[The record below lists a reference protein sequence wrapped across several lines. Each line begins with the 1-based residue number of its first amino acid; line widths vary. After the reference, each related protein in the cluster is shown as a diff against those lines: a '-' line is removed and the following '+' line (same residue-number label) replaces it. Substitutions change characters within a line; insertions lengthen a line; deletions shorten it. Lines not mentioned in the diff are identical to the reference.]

1 MPPDNPRRSAID
13 AVVRVTRDG
22 LALEPDAGFFG
33 QLPAR
38 ERGLA
43 REIATGTLRFLS
55 TIDALLLSCMPRPLA
70 RGRHFLW
77 AVMRTAM
84 YQARWMRIPVHAAV
98 HEAVELVK
106 NSPDRPK
113 AGFVNAVLRQAV
125 LVDPTGLWSGLQD
138 PAARLSLELS
148 YPEWLTRRW
157 LARIGEERTRARME
171 AGNREADLT
180 LRVNTLVA
188 DRDFFIDFTNGRPFG
203 RDGVVVDT
211 PGPIEEIPGYREGW
225 FAVQDGAAQWAGRLL
240 GPAAGEEILDLCAAP
255 GGKTTHLAA
264 LAGGKARIYAV
275 DRSEVRLRRLREN
288 LARLRVDGVEVVVG
302 DAVADD
308 YLPDMT
314 FDRVLVDAP
323 CTGTGVIRRHPEIKW
338 RRGVEDPCRMA
349 ETQRRILESAARR
362 VRPGGVLVYA
372 VCSLEPEEGEDLIA
386 AFLAAHPDWRRQPI
400 TVEEGVPVQAITGEK
415 DFFSEPGYEGMD
427 GFFLSRLCRR

>member
-1 MPPDNPRRSAID
+1 MPPDNPRRIAIE
-13 AVVRVTRDG
+13 AVMRVMRDG
-22 LALEPDAGFFG
+22 LALEADAGRFA
-33 QLPAR
+33 QLTGRDRA
-38 ERGLA
+38 LA
-43 REIATGTLRFLS
+43 MEIAAGTLRYFAI
-55 TIDALLLSCMPRPLA
+55 IDGVLRACMPRPLA

-77 AVMRTAM
+77 AVLCTAL

-125 LVDPTGLWSGLQD
+125 LVDPTGLWSGLAD
-138 PAARLSLELS
+138 PAARLALELS
-148 YPEWLTRRW
+148 YPEWLARRW
-157 LARIGEERTRARME
+157 VARIGEARTRARME

-188 DRDFFIDFTNGRPFG
+188 DRKVFIDLTKGHPFG
-203 RDGVVVDT
+203 RDGVVVDS
-211 PGPIEEIPGYREGW
+211 PGPIDEIAGYREGW

-240 GPAAGEEILDLCAAP
+240 GPTAGEDILDLCAAP

-264 LAGGKARIYAV
+264 LAGGQARIYAV
-275 DRSEVRLRRLREN
+275 DRSEWRLRRLREN
-288 LARLRVDGVEVVVG
+288 LERLRVPGVEVVVG

-308 YLPDMT
+308 YLPGMT

-323 CTGTGVIRRHPEIKW
+323 CTGSGVIRRHPDIKW
-338 RRGVEDPCRMA
+338 RRCAEDPARMA
-349 ETQRRILESAARR
+349 ATQSRILEAAARR

-372 VCSLEPEEGEDLIA
+372 VCSLEPEEGEEQIA
-386 AFLAAHPDWRRQPI
+386 AFLAAHPDWRRQPV
-400 TVEEGVPVQAITGEK
+400 TVAEGVPASVITAEK
-415 DFFSEPGYEGMD
+415 DFFTEPGWEGMD
-427 GFFLSRLCRR
+427 GFFISRLCLR